1 LTIFIFEEFHLIFF
15 SRALVLLL
23 PLLIRILLLR
33 RLLVL
38 LLRRLMVLLLRRLMV
53 LLLRRLLVLLL
64 KLLRRLLKLLRRLL
78 KLLRR
83 LLKLLRRLL
92 KLLRRRSGGSKLF
105 ATSAFEFGL
114 KSNLSVAIVAI
125 AVVQSMQL
133 RLITTKELTKS
144 QATSTDEIITESVL
158 IVHLKNDGSGGIL
171 LLDVESE
178 SLVPGRSFAAV
189 LVDFGLELLAIK
201 LQFHVG
207 VHLPKNFGIFELLS
221 TDACNR

>member
-38 LLRRLMVLLLRRLMV
+38 LLRRLMVLLLRRL
-53 LLLRRLLVLLL
+53 LVL
-64 KLLRRLLKLLRRLL
+64 LL